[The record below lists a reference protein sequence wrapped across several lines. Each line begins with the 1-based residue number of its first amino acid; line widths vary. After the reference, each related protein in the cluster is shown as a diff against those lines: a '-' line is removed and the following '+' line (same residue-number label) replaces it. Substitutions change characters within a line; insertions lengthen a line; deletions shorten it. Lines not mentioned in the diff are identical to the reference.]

1 MMTTSLRVT
10 FVTEAGSGVGL
21 GHLRRCQALAT
32 AFRPRGVAVRFVI
45 AGDVEIAGPGVA
57 RLDWTRDP
65 QRARAALAAWRA
77 DVVVVDSYRAGAGL
91 LESLH
96 ALAACVV
103 AVDDL
108 ADRPLPAH
116 LIVNGAYHAS
126 RLAYRGRP
134 DTVFLLG
141 PEYALLD
148 PAFGEPPQR
157 SPRDEVRR
165 VLVTFGG
172 DPLVAGADAAVRA
185 ARRAAPPAA
194 IDLVLGPGAPAVSG
208 AGERVT
214 VHRGLGS
221 LRSLMLDADLAVTG
235 GGMTLYECLATGT
248 PVVGMCLADN
258 QRPNIDEL
266 GGAGLILKGEP
277 SLEVVLG
284 RLAGDPSLRRAMSA
298 RGREVVDGRG
308 AARVVDEIQRACVA
322 VGVSPGAR

>member
-1 MMTTSLRVT
+1 MTASLRVT
-10 FVTEAGSGVGL
+10 FVSEAGSGVGL
-21 GHLRRCQALAT
+21 GHLRRCEALAT
-32 AFRPRGVAVRFVI
+32 VFRSRGVAVRFVI
-45 AGDVEIAGPGVA
+45 AGDAGIAGPGVA
-57 RLDWTRDP
+57 RVDWTRDP
-65 QRARAALAAWRA
+65 RRARAALATRRT
-77 DVVVVDSYRAGAGL
+77 DVVVVDSYLAGAGL

-96 ALAACVV
+96 TLAACVV

-108 ADRPLPAH
+108 ADRPLPAQ

-134 DTVFLLG
+134 DTVVLLG
-141 PEYALLD
+141 PDYALLD

-165 VLVTFGG
+165 VLVTLGG
-172 DPLVAGADAAVRA
+172 DPLVFGADAAVRA
-185 ARRAAPPAA
+185 VRRAAPAAA
-194 IDLVLGPGAPAVSG
+194 IDLVLGPGAPAVAG
-208 AGERVT
+208 AGERVM
-214 VHRGLGS
+214 VHRGLDS
-221 LRSLMLDADLAVTG
+221 LRRLMLEADLAVTG

-277 SLEVVLG
+277 SLEAVLG

-298 RGREVVDGRG
+298 RGRQVVDGRG

-322 VGVSPGAR
+322 VGVSQGAR